1 LKTTLATC
9 AAALAAA
16 VLFSSAP
23 LRAQQAPASPAP
35 DTPPAEAAPPPPPA
49 PAPTPM
55 PVLQGPNYETM
66 RALAAALQTETQH
79 AVQGTQAATTR
90 PTRRFMPGVRML
102 ARRSEWFR
110 KSIDEYQAKP
120 FDVAGTVSMMHGRAT
135 MLGRRLRN
143 NPALAHVWEDWDI
156 AIDVLDRMQK
166 LLAGEKV
173 TVPPPHTPRPAPTP
187 AAGAASPAP
196 GPAPAASPSPVPSA
210 TPPTTP
216 R

>member
-1 LKTTLATC
+1 MKTTLATS

-23 LRAQQAPASPAP
+23 LRAQQAPASPSP
-35 DTPPAEAAPPPPPA
+35 NMPPEAAPAAPA
-49 PAPTPM
+49 SPTPAPTPM

-102 ARRSEWFR
+102 ARRTEWFR

-120 FDVAGTVSMMHGRAT
+120 FDVASTVSMMHGRAT

-187 AAGAASPAP
+187 AAAASPTP
-196 GPAPAASPSPVPSA
+196 GPAP
-210 TPPTTP
+210 